1 MFLRRLTS
9 SIVTRLVLFGLALAL
24 TGSAIRYQ
32 VLPAFLHDQVG
43 QVVAGQQAALAAYVA
58 QDISAKLDER
68 ERALQRLASATP
80 WHALHDAE
88 ALQNWLSA
96 QHRTQP
102 FFVAGMALV
111 ALDGRQLAQIL
122 TTAPALTQDLAGARV
137 AVPDWVAAAL
147 RGSSALGRPMR
158 SPQTGE
164 VLLPMTAPV
173 HDTLG
178 QVRAVL
184 VAATELGAPGFLQP
198 LEQARIGT
206 EGAFLLITPRDRLII
221 AATNPALVLQ
231 PAPAAGK
238 VPLYDQ
244 AAIGYRGGA
253 VIRDADG
260 QEMVTGVAPVAGAG
274 WIVVARVPAAEALA
288 AVGEARRFVSTQ
300 AIVTVAVFLLL
311 ASVGLYIVFR
321 PLLRTAALADR
332 MSRGELPLAPLPVL
346 RDDEVGHLTKA
357 FNRLMRRLMDTQNEL
372 ARMAHHD
379 PLTGLPNRVL
389 LADRM
394 ALALARAR
402 RNHTRLAVLFMDLD
416 GFKPVNDRFGHE
428 AGDRA
433 LIEVARRLD
442 RVVRETDTLARVGGD
457 EFALVLGDLGPTS
470 TDAEL
475 AARAVANKC
484 MQAMSTP
491 VQINGQEGWLGL
503 SIGIALGD
511 GDSSLDALMTAADSA
526 MYRAKEAGRGRF
538 VVHEDEAEPLMP
550 TGTRRTG

>member
-1 MFLRRLTS
+1 MFFRRITS

-43 QVVAGQQAALAAYVA
+43 QVVAGQQAALATYVA
-58 QDISAKLDER
+58 QDIAAKLDDR
-68 ERALQRLASATP
+68 ERALQRLAAAAP

-88 ALQNWLSA
+88 TMQNWLA
-96 QHRTQP
+96 TQHRTQP
-102 FFVAGMALV
+102 FFVAGMAVVAPDGHTLAQVQTTSPPLTLDRSGDRV
-111 ALDGRQLAQIL
+111 AL
-122 TTAPALTQDLAGARV
+122 PE
-137 AVPDWVAAAL
+137 WVDTAL
-147 RGSSALGRPMR
+147 RGSSALGRPLR

-173 HDTLG
+173 RDTLG

-184 VAATELGAPGFLQP
+184 IAATELGAPGFLQP
-198 LEQARIGT
+198 LEQARLGT
-206 EGAFLLITPRDRLII
+206 EGSFLLITPRDRLII
-221 AATNPALVLQ
+221 AATDPALVLH
-231 PAPAAGK
+231 PAPATGQ

-244 AAIGYRGGA
+244 AAVGYRGGA
-253 VIRDADG
+253 VIREPG
-260 QEMVTGVAPVAGAG
+260 GEEMVTGVAPVPGAG
-274 WIVVARVPAAEALA
+274 WIVVARVPATEALA
-288 AVGEARRFVSTQ
+288 AVAEARRFVSVQ
-300 AIVTVAVFLLL
+300 AAVTVGVFLLL
-311 ASVGLYIVFR
+311 ASVGLYLVFR

-332 MSRGELPLAPLPVL
+332 MSRGELPLASLPVL

-357 FNRLMRRLMDTQNEL
+357 FNRLLRRLLDTQNEL

-379 PLTGLPNRVL
+379 PLTSLPNRVL

-484 MQAMSTP
+484 MNALATP
-491 VQINGQEGWLGL
+491 IRINGQDGSLGL

-511 GDSSLDALMTAADSA
+511 GDSSLDALMSAADSA
-526 MYRAKEAGRGRF
+526 MYQAKEAGRGRF
-538 VVHEDEAEPLMP
+538 VVHEEEATPLIP